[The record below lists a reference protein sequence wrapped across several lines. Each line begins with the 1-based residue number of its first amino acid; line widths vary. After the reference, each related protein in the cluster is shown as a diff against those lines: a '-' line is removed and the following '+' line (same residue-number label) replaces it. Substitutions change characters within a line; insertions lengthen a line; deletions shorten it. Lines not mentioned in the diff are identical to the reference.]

1 MHGAAGTHPLVCC
14 PTVAQYER
22 KRRRLGRGSL
32 RSQQRR
38 SHKKARRQKQTN
50 AEEAADAA
58 GMTVAETKEMADE
71 LSYRGWLNRVT
82 RCGINF
88 CHTLAFA
95 HGIL

>member
-1 MHGAAGTHPLVCC
+1 
-14 PTVAQYER
+14 
-22 KRRRLGRGSL
+22 
-32 RSQQRR
+32 
-38 SHKKARRQKQTN
+38 
-50 AEEAADAA
+50 
-58 GMTVAETKEMADE
+58 MTVAETKEMADE